1 MRRRK
6 IAGNITGETKRE
18 KRDAIRLRALTPE
31 KIEAWRIEFIRR
43 KATPIGRPRWAQMSC
58 LTNETLT

>member
-1 MRRRK
+1 LKSNAQALRK

-43 KATPIGRPRWAQMSC
+43 KATDRAQGKKRPC
-58 LTNETLT
+58 LSW